1 MDKIQDLY
9 LEAKKNPKYY
19 YSLILLIEFLVYE
32 KKVLQLSDSEDKLTY
47 FMQDRFQNSMNK
59 HLQDYERRR
68 VYGVYGRKASE
79 TK

>member
-9 LEAKKNPKYY
+9 LEAKKDPKYY

-32 KKVLQLSDSEDKLTY
+32 KKVLQLSDSEEKLTY
-47 FMQDRFQNSMNK
+47 YMQDKFKNAMNK
-59 HLQDYERRR
+59 HLRDYERRR
-68 VYGVYGRKASE
+68 VYGRKASE